1 MSKKGNAK
9 VDSFEIK
16 VNDDL
21 ISDDQDFA
29 NVFNEYFVSIP
40 SKLKEIIQTSDF
52 KLLQDFVDS
61 NVNDGT
67 KFSIPF
73 VNCSFVSNYLSN
85 MDIKKAT
92 GLDSIGPRL
101 LKIAPNVLTPSI
113 TYVYIINR
121 SIESGVFPCIW
132 KNAKVNPIFKSG
144 DKYNVNNYRP
154 ISILPTLS
162 KIIEKWIE
170 KNLMLYLDKHTLL
183 HKNQSGFRKNH
194 STESALILMTNTWLK
209 AINNGKLVGCAM
221 IDFRKAFDLVDHE
234 LLLQKLRIYKFSE
247 STLLWFKSYLN
258 NRTQQVVVN
267 NLNSTSG
274 VVECGV
280 PQGSILG
287 PILFLLFINDLP
299 LTLQNLPV
307 SVDLYADD
315 TTSYSI
321 ASDKRTLETNLQN
334 ALNSVHIW
342 CLENGMTIN
351 TDKTKLM
358 LIASRQKRNT
368 LIDSD
373 LKITLKHSDNE
384 KILGV
389 HVDQN
394 FVLNS
399 HFQHVCKKIASH
411 LWLLS
416 QIRMYLTVQHRLL
429 YYNAY
434 IKSHIEY

>member
-1 MSKKGNAK
+1 MS
-9 VDSFEIK
+9 S
-16 VNDDL
+16 
-21 ISDDQDFA
+21 S
-29 NVFNEYFVSIP
+29 P
-40 SKLKEIIQTSDF
+40 R
-52 KLLQDFVDS
+52 
-61 NVNDGT
+61 
-67 KFSIPF
+67 P
-73 VNCSFVSNYLSN
+73 
-85 MDIKKAT
+85 
-92 GLDSIGPRL
+92 SIGWQSL
-101 LKIAPNVLTPSI
+101 TKIVFKPTIAGDVTSSPQ
-113 TYVYIINR
+113 NR
-121 SIESGVFPCIW
+121 AW
-132 KNAKVNPIFKSG
+132 
-144 DKYNVNNYRP
+144 
-154 ISILPTLS
+154 LPG
-162 KIIEKWIE
+162 
-170 KNLMLYLDKHTLL
+170 Y
-183 HKNQSGFRKNH
+183 
-194 STESALILMTNTWLK
+194 
-209 AINNGKLVGCAM
+209 
-221 IDFRKAFDLVDHE
+221 
-234 LLLQKLRIYKFSE
+234 YKFSE

-258 NRTQQVVVN
+258 NRTQQVVIN
-267 NLNSTSG
+267 NLNSSSG
-274 VVECGV
+274 FVECGV

-307 SVDLYADD
+307 SVDLYAND
-315 TTSYSI
+315 TTLYST

-351 TDKTKLM
+351 SDKTKLM

-373 LKITLKHSDNE
+373 LKITFNDLKLKNSDNE

-394 FVLNS
+394 FVWNS

-434 IKSHIEY
+434 IKSHIEYCCIVWGNSSNFNAYKIEKMQRRACKLILGKDYTTLDEARNQLDILSFEETIFIHKAKVMFKIATNAAPIYLTDLFQMRGDMQNLNSSQLNLRSTANRNFLIPKPKISLFKNSLSYSGALVWNSIPLCIKNSDTIQSFSKKCLQWMKSGSVS